1 MKYTVTDVTTSH
13 ILVKFESGSLAHVKV
28 ESGWDLSRIEE
39 EISKYIPKEN
49 KNNKSFSSLEEMPIR
64 VGHSN
69 NIESYASVMQRKVD
83 KQNKEREEE
92 LIKLESDRKELE
104 RVRVEKERNRPVDY
118 KERRRNEFP
127 SIEEQ
132 LDSLYHAGIFP
143 DDMSSRIRE
152 IKEKYPKDMPV
163 AKAVDVYPSLREDG
177 TKKVVID
184 GVEVEVPASLVEE

>member
-13 ILVKFESGSLAHVKV
+13 ILVKFENGSLAHVKI
-28 ESGWDLSRIEE
+28 ESGWDKEKIEE
-39 EISKYIPKEN
+39 EISKYIPKE
-49 KNNKSFSSLEEMPIR
+49 KNDDNSFSSLDEVPIKI
-64 VGHSN
+64 GDSN
-69 NIESYASVMQRKVD
+69 DIESYASVMQRKAD

-92 LIKLESDRKELE
+92 LIKLESDRKEFE
-104 RVRVEKERNRPVDY
+104 RVIAEKERNRPVDY
-118 KERRRNEFP
+118 KERRRKEFP

-163 AKAVDVYPSLREDG
+163 AKAVDVYPSLREDEI
-177 TKKVVID
+177 KVVID
-184 GVEVEVPASLVEE
+184 GVEVSVPASLVEE